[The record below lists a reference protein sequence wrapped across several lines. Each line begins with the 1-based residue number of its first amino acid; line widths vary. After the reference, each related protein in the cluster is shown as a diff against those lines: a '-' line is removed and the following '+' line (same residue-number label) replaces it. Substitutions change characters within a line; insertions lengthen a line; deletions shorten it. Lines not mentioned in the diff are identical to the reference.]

1 MISDLSLAETIQIFG
16 LEVTY
21 TYHYALE
28 TQIIENSSI
37 ICKKYLPVLAIFCSR
52 YLQILRIKRI

>member
-1 MISDLSLAETIQIFG
+1 MIPDLSLAETIQLFG

-28 TQIIENSSI
+28 TQITENNSI
-37 ICKKYLPVLAIFCSR
+37 ICKNIYPAIVNSVVLLYKY
-52 YLQILRIKRI
+52 